1 MDRVVVVG
9 GGLAGGRAVV
19 ELRAQGFAGTITLV
33 GAEEH
38 RPYDRPPLS
47 KAVLSGRTDDTTLPF
62 DLDGVELLL
71 GRHAT
76 GLRPGVLETD
86 GGAVEFDGLVLAT
99 GAAPVRLPGPGE
111 QRVLRT
117 IDDALALREALT
129 PGIRLAIVGAGWI
142 GAEVATHAASA
153 GAAVTV
159 VEAGSAPLLALGAEI
174 GGYTVPW
181 YAKVGIDL
189 RLGAAVDEIR
199 ADGLALAGGEFV
211 PADVVV
217 VGVGVRPDVA
227 WLESSG
233 LPLDRGVV
241 VDEWLSAVPG
251 ARAAD
256 AGGPGTADGAGGYR
270 PDSVVA
276 VGDCAAWWSRRYDRR
291 LRVEHWECA
300 QESPRVAVATLL
312 RSLAGGDGPAQAGDQ
327 AEIYDPVPY
336 FWSQQFGRMIQ
347 FAGMP
352 GADST
357 LVLRGDP
364 TAVAPEGAKRAPGWS
379 AGWFA
384 PDGELVALVTV
395 ARPLDMV
402 AGRRMLLAG
411 VAPDAER
418 FADPAV
424 ALKELQLA
432 QPV

>member
-19 ELRAQGFAGTITLV
+19 ELRAQGFAGAITLV

-47 KAVLSGRTDDTTLPF
+47 KAVLSGRTDDTTLPV

-71 GRHAT
+71 GRRAT

-86 GGAVEFDGLVLAT
+86 GGTVEFDGLVLAT
-99 GAAPVRLPGPGE
+99 GAAPVRLPGPGT

-117 IDDALALREALT
+117 IDDALALRAALT
-129 PGIRLAIVGAGWI
+129 PGARLAIVGAGWI
-142 GAEVATHAASA
+142 GAEVATHAAAA
-153 GAAVTV
+153 GVDVTV

-181 YAKVGIDL
+181 YAKAGIDL
-189 RLGAAVDEIR
+189 RLGVAVDEIR

-241 VDEWLSAVPG
+241 VDERLSAVPG
-251 ARAAD
+251 TGVPA
-256 AGGPGTADGAGGYR
+256 TANGYR

-312 RSLAGGDGPAQAGDQ
+312 RSLAGGAGPARADDPAGAP

-364 TAVAPEGAKRAPGWS
+364 TAVAPEGVKRAPGWS

-402 AGRRMLLAG
+402 AGRRMLLTGA
-411 VAPDAER
+411 APDAER

-424 ALKELQLA
+424 ALKELQPA